1 MAERRALGLRAPIRI
16 VAIAAAGL
24 LLAGASMLAAIDR
37 VQERVAGAEP
47 VAGAMTP
54 GFALSHRAT
63 ALIAAHAQTRGDAS
77 WFVPDDIAVQ
87 VRALSLA
94 ALQREPMDG
103 AALRN
108 LALLAAG
115 AGEDGDARDLLLLAE
130 RLSRR
135 DARTNLL
142 LAQGFAR
149 EGDLPAT
156 VQRIDQA
163 LRSSTAAR
171 REVLP
176 LLYQML
182 QQPGAEIVLADLLAG
197 EVNWEGAFW
206 ADAASHRPALAQ
218 LAALRIARAEAG
230 FVSSLRDDRR
240 LLDALVAERQFAPA
254 QALSEVLH
262 GAPHDQR
269 GALHDQRGA
278 LRNQRGALRNG
289 DFAHAPKIGAFD
301 WDLRFDSGMTSD
313 ILTGPG
319 QLRVQTFSG
328 GGGLAARQLVAL
340 EQQLYRLDLRA
351 SEWDRRDAGAL
362 SIRLSCAE
370 RVGEGGGESGGE
382 DLRIA
387 IPAARTFASFVKP
400 DAGCIYH
407 WLDIV
412 VAAQADRRENE
423 LLVDFVALIPLEGA

>member
-16 VAIAAAGL
+16 VVIAAAGL

-77 WFVPDDIAVQ
+77 WFVPDDIAAQ

-115 AGEDGDARDLLLLAE
+115 AGEDGEARDLLLLAE

-230 FVSSLRDDRR
+230 FVSSLRDDRH

-269 GALHDQRGA
+269 GALHDQS
-278 LRNQRGALRNG
+278 GALRNG

-301 WDLRFDSGMTSD
+301 WDLRFDSGMSSD

-319 QLRVQTFSG
+319 QLRVQTFGG

-340 EQQLYRLDLRA
+340 EQQLYRLDLQA
-351 SEWDRRDAGAL
+351 SEWDRRDAEAL

-370 RVGEGGGESGGE
+370 RVGEGGVE

-387 IPAARTFASFVKP
+387 IPAARTSANFVKP